1 MKKLLFTSIVVA
13 SVFNTAY
20 AVKCADFKTQAEAQR
35 YYEAGKKGGK
45 RLDRDKDGEACECLP
60 GGGGYYKSVCKRFRK
75 KYGK

>member
-1 MKKLLFTSIVVA
+1 MKKLILTLIISSFIS
-13 SVFNTAY
+13 SAY
-20 AVKCADFKTQAEAQR
+20 AVKCADFKNQAQAQR

-60 GGGGYYKSVCKRFRK
+60 GGSHYNDSVCRRFRK